1 MINPCLITGIVV
13 GRHLQKFGNAAV
25 GLRGLQVAGEA
36 HTHAATHK
44 LRLFTAYLD
53 TCESWMENTC
63 RFYPKSNPVNIY
75 HNMVAKLQTTLERP
89 WLCSH
94 GTLPVFIVLGADL

>member
-44 LRLFTAYLD
+44 LRFFTAYFYLD
-53 TCESWMENTC
+53 TCESWI
-63 RFYPKSNPVNIY
+63 PVDC
-75 HNMVAKLQTTLERP
+75 TLNQ
-89 WLCSH
+89 SQ
-94 GTLPVFIVLGADL
+94 